1 MADPAKQQFPSRR
14 VAIFG
19 GSFDPVHRGHLAM
32 ATLAR
37 AVAGLE
43 EVLFMPAAVSPFKQ
57 GTVAT
62 AAQRF
67 EMLGIALADAAM
79 DWAGVSDFEL
89 KRPAPS
95 YSWETLRHFRAL
107 EPETEWYW
115 ILGTDQWEQ
124 IDRWAEP
131 ERLREGLHFLVF
143 TREEQ
148 IVRDRPGWRRTAI
161 RFEHP
166 ASSTAIRAD
175 FAAHRD
181 WLTEGVAAYCGQERI
196 YGNL

>member
-1 MADPAKQQFPSRR
+1 MADPAKQQFPFRR

-95 YSWETLRHFRAL
+95 YSWETLRHFRVL

-143 TREEQ
+143 TREGQ

-161 RFEHP
+161 PFEHP

-181 WLTEGVAAYCGQERI
+181 WLTEGVVAYCGQERI
-196 YGNL
+196 YGSL

>member
-1 MADPAKQQFPSRR
+1 MAGPAKQQLLSRR

-32 ATLAR
+32 AALAHE
-37 AVAGLE
+37 VAELE
-43 EVLFMPAAVSPFKQ
+43 EVLFMPAAVSPFKK

-67 EMLGIALADAAM
+67 EMIVIALDDAGM

-89 KRPAPS
+89 NRPAPS
-95 YSWETLRHFRAL
+95 YSWETAHHFHAL
-107 EPETEWYW
+107 EPETEWCW

-124 IDRWAEP
+124 IDRWAGP

-143 TREEQ
+143 TRKGQ
-148 IVRDRPGWRRTAI
+148 TVRDRPGWRHTPIAL
-161 RFEHP
+161 EHP
-166 ASSTAIRAD
+166 ASSTAIRGDIAG
-175 FAAHRD
+175 HRD
-181 WLTEGVAAYCGQERI
+181 WLTPGVAAYCGEERI
-196 YGNL
+196 YGSL

>member
-1 MADPAKQQFPSRR
+1 MADPAKQQFPFRR

-95 YSWETLRHFRAL
+95 YSWETLRHFRVL

-143 TREEQ
+143 TREGQ

-161 RFEHP
+161 PFEHP

-196 YGNL
+196 YGSL